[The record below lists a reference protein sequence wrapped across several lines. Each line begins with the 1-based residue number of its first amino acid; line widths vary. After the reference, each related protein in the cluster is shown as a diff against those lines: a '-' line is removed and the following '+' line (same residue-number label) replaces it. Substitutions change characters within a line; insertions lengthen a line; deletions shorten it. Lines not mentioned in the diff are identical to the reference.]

1 MHAGQSSKRFSE
13 AALAAM
19 REVIPGKNLDGQGWH
34 EVRSAERASRNNDDI
49 IPCRPIELATFR
61 GHLLRRRDRR
71 EHDEGAEG
79 GERSEEHTSELQS
92 LMRISYAVFCLQ
104 KTITTKKTTNIVSR
118 VKQSKIMN

>member
-71 EHDEGAEG
+71 AHDEGADG
-79 GERSEEHTSELQS
+79 GEKEDRKS
-92 LMRISYAVFCLQ
+92 AV
-104 KTITTKKTTNIVSR
+104 KGKRVSVR
-118 VKQSKIMN
+118 LGL

>member
-1 MHAGQSSKRFSE
+1 MRISDWSSDVCSSDLEMHAGQSSKRFSE

-79 GERSEEHTSELQS
+79 GEKVDT
-92 LMRISYAVFCLQ
+92 
-104 KTITTKKTTNIVSR
+104 
-118 VKQSKIMN
+118 

>member
-1 MHAGQSSKRFSE
+1 MG
-13 AALAAM
+13 
-19 REVIPGKNLDGQGWH
+19 EVIPGKNLDGQGWH

-79 GERSEEHTSELQS
+79 GEKVDTYTRSIVKRTHSAFPLTRRGLALRRAEERRGGKEGGSKCRSRREL
-92 LMRISYAVFCLQ
+92 YAEQ
-104 KTITTKKTTNIVSR
+104 KKKKTKTKKY
-118 VKQSKIMN
+118 